1 MQENALISI
10 VTSQSIS
17 GVKDNV
23 RLDTRGKFAI
33 RDGKAYIIYKES
45 EMTGYD
51 DTTTTIKI
59 SDDCV
64 TVKRNGD
71 YRSTMKYKEGEMN
84 LCSLQTPY
92 GEMAVAIRTDALGYR
107 FTPNGGRLSMGYVLD
122 ADNRNAIKNEMDL
135 IVKTDETVSET
146 ALELSETVVK
156 QLVERDVDG
165 VRESIP
171 REFRNTERSGE

>member
-71 YRSTMKYKEGEMN
+71 YRSTMKYKEG
-84 LCSLQTPY
+84 
-92 GEMAVAIRTDALGYR
+92 R
-107 FTPNGGRLSMGYVLD
+107 
-122 ADNRNAIKNEMDL
+122 
-135 IVKTDETVSET
+135 
-146 ALELSETVVK
+146 
-156 QLVERDVDG
+156 
-165 VRESIP
+165 
-171 REFRNTERSGE
+171 